1 MIIKS
6 YGNLKHNSYKISQL
20 KVGKK
25 VKIKKKID
33 NKFLEESLVY
43 LKDSHPVHR
52 STEWAKKLGFKKK
65 IIPGFAITSFFSNLI
80 GTRLPG
86 IYCVIMNLNFNFK
99 HPVYVNDN
107 LIFICKI
114 INIYK
119 NFKVVKLEL
128 IVKKNKKNII
138 LGLANCKILK

>member
-1 MIIKS
+1 MYSRLGSYIKKIES
-6 YGNLKHNSYKISQL
+6 NFKNISQKRKNIL
-20 KVGKK
+20 IQLNNYLLRKYK
-25 VKIKKKID
+25 
-33 NKFLEESLVY
+33 NKQI
-43 LKDSHPVHR
+43 
-52 STEWAKKLGFKKK
+52 A
-65 IIPGFAITSFFSNLI
+65 
-80 GTRLPG
+80 
-86 IYCVIMNLNFNFK
+86 
-99 HPVYVNDN
+99 N